1 MPGKPSYAELE
12 QQLKDLKQKINLHEQ
27 EKVQFKEKETR
38 ERLILR
44 TLPMA
49 FYIAYPYGDYGGTW
63 VSEQIEAIS
72 GFSPHKFIDNPE
84 LWASRLHPDDRKRV
98 LSSFDELESRKII
111 TNEYRWQVADDSY
124 KWFYDGANIV
134 FDSDG
139 KPIHIIGIWLDIT
152 ESKQAQ
158 EEVEESNLKFREL
171 VDMLPQIVFE
181 TDIKGNLTFVNN
193 QAYSLTGYGPEDF
206 REGVNAV
213 ALLVEEDRQKA
224 AENLQRVREGYKS
237 QRGNEYTMVR
247 KDGSRFPV
255 LAHSMPIQSAEATVG
270 FRGIIVDISSLK
282 KAEEALRAS
291 EERYRTLFES
301 ASDMIHVVNPE
312 GRLLYANPS
321 WCQVLGYCNE
331 EAVGMNVYDILDN
344 GCVDECRGHFQNTLV
359 VGRVEHIETV
369 FRAKD
374 GRKVHLE
381 GSLNTKYSAGK
392 PDSVQCIFRDVTER
406 RKLVEEIGKAHKLES
421 IGILAGG
428 IAHDFNNI
436 LTAIAGNI
444 SLARMYSKP
453 GERAHDRLGEAEKA
467 LLRARD
473 LTQQLLTFSKGGG
486 PVTQTTS
493 ISGIIKDSSSF
504 ALRGSNV
511 KCELNLPDELWPV
524 EADAGQISQVVHNLV
539 INADQA
545 MPEGG
550 KITITAEN
558 IDTDTEKDIVL
569 KPGRYVAINI
579 SDQGLGI
586 HEKHLA
592 KIFDPYFSTKQKGHG
607 LGLATAYSI
616 IKNHKGLL
624 TGKSELGKGSVFS
637 FYLPA
642 SFKKPSRPKS
652 DEAILYKG
660 EGMILLMDDEEG
672 VREVASE
679 MLQNLGYEVH
689 TASDGQKALEMYIR
703 AEAENKPY
711 VAVIMD
717 LTVPGGLGGNETI
730 QKLREIDPAVKA
742 IVSSGYANNSIMAN
756 YETYGFVGVVP
767 KPYII
772 QELGAVLQKV
782 LEG

>member
-1 MPGKPSYAELE
+1 MSGKPSYAELQ
-12 QQLKDLKQKINLHEQ
+12 QQLKDLKHTINLYEQ
-27 EKVQFKEKETR
+27 ERGQLKEKETR
-38 ERLILR
+38 ERLILKAM
-44 TLPMA
+44 PMA
-49 FYIAYPYGDYGGTW
+49 FYIAYPFDDYGGTW
-63 VSEQIEAIS
+63 VSDQIEDIS
-72 GFSPHKFIDNPE
+72 GFTPHRFTEDQG
-84 LWASRLHPDDRKRV
+84 LWAARLHPEDRQRA
-98 LSSFDELESRKII
+98 LSVFDELADKGSIAL
-111 TNEYRWQVADDSY
+111 EYRWQVADGSY
-124 KWFYDGANIV
+124 KWFLDNATIV
-134 FDSDG
+134 RDAEG
-139 KPIHIIGIWLDIT
+139 KPVHIIGTWLDIT
-152 ESKQAQ
+152 ESKQNQ
-158 EEVEESNLKFREL
+158 DEVEKSRREFKEL
-171 VDMLPQIVFE
+171 VDLLPQIVFE
-181 TDIKGNLTFVNN
+181 ADLQGNLTFVNN
-193 QAYSLTGYGPEDF
+193 QSYDLTGYGPEDF
-206 REGVNAV
+206 AGGLNTIAML
-213 ALLVEEDRQKA
+213 AEEDRQKA
-224 AENLQRVREGYKS
+224 VENLQLVLGGNVTL
-237 QRGNEYTMVR
+237 GNEYTMIR

-255 LAHSMPIQSAEATVG
+255 LVYSRAIQSGETTVG
-270 FRGIIVDISSLK
+270 VRGIIVDISSLK

-301 ASDMIHVVNPE
+301 ASDIIHVVNTE

-331 EAVGMNVYDILDN
+331 EAIGMNVYDILDN
-344 GCVDECRGHFQNTLV
+344 VCVDECRSHFQNALV

-381 GSLNTKYSAGK
+381 GSLNTRYLSGK

-406 RKLVEEIGKAHKLES
+406 RKLVEEISKAHKLES

-444 SLARMYSKP
+444 SLAKMYSKS
-453 GERAHDRLGEAEKA
+453 GEKAHDKLGEAEKA

-473 LTQQLLTFSKGGG
+473 LTQQLLTFSKGGE
-486 PVTQTTS
+486 PVIQT
-493 ISGIIKDSSSF
+493 ISLNGIIKDSSSF
-504 ALRGSNV
+504 ALQGSNV
-511 KCELNLPDELWPV
+511 KCEFNLPDELWPV
-524 EADAGQISQVVHNLV
+524 EADEGQISQVVQNLV

-545 MPEGG
+545 MPDGG
-550 KITITAEN
+550 KITITVEN
-558 IDTDTEKDIVL
+558 VDTDIDKNLAL
-569 KPGRYVAINI
+569 KPGRYVVVSI

-586 HEKHLA
+586 QEKYLA

-616 IKNHKGLL
+616 IKNHNGLL
-624 TGKSELGKGSVFS
+624 TVKSEIDNGAAFT

-642 SFKKPSRPKS
+642 SFKKPARFEDADPM
-652 DEAILYKG
+652 LHKG

-672 VREVASE
+672 VREVAAE

-689 TASDGQKALEMYIR
+689 TASEGQEALEMYIR

-730 QKLREIDPAVKA
+730 QKLREIDPSVKA

-756 YETYGFVGVVP
+756 YEMYGFVGVVP
-767 KPYII
+767 KPYKI
-772 QELGAVLQKV
+772 QDLGAVLNEV